1 MNEQMIS
8 KAVEEVIREMTSA
21 HKEEGHVCK
30 CKKHKMTLALAKSLI
45 EKVEQKANEI
55 GLAAVIAVSD
65 QAGRVTAVHC
75 MDGAFIAS
83 YDIAVNKTF
92 TSAGLKMSTAEL
104 AKLAQPGQ
112 PLYGI
117 QHTNEGKI
125 VIFGGG
131 EPLEVEGKIIGALG
145 VSGGTAEQDTMLAA
159 YGKEVLKEVISC
171 L

>member
-1 MNEQMIS
+1 
-8 KAVEEVIREMTSA
+8 
-21 HKEEGHVCK
+21 
-30 CKKHKMTLALAKSLI
+30 
-45 EKVEQKANEI
+45 
-55 GLAAVIAVSD
+55 
-65 QAGRVTAVHC
+65 
-75 MDGAFIAS
+75 MDGAYIAS

-104 AKLAQPGQ
+104 ANLSQPGQ

-131 EPLEVEGKIIGALG
+131 EPLEIDGKIIGAIG

>member
-1 MNEQMIS
+1 
-8 KAVEEVIREMTSA
+8 
-21 HKEEGHVCK
+21 
-30 CKKHKMTLALAKSLI
+30 MTLALAKSLI
-45 EKVEQKANEI
+45 EKVEQKAKEI

-65 QAGRVTAVHC
+65 QAGRLQAVHV
-75 MDGAFIAS
+75 MDDAFIAS

-104 AKLAQPGQ
+104 CKLAQPGQ

-145 VSGGTAEQDTMLAA
+145 VSGGSAEQDITLAT
-159 YGKEVLKEVISC
+159 YGKEVLKEVIRGC
-171 L
+171 